1 MNIVV
6 LAGGL
11 SPERDVSLTSS
22 SLIANALMR
31 RGHNV
36 ALVDV
41 YRGLDRV
48 PEDISSLFVTGVEYS
63 YRVETSEPD
72 LDALKASCGGQEA
85 LIGPGVTELC
95 RAADV
100 VFVGLHGGM
109 GENGQLQAT
118 LDNMGIKHY
127 TGTGYI
133 GALLSM
139 DKDIAKRLMNAA
151 GVPTPEG
158 VYFDTERDSADLI
171 EKKVGFPCVIK
182 PASCGSSV
190 GVSKVYDRAGLDA
203 ALAAAKKYERH
214 VLAEKMIS
222 GRELTCAVLDGK
234 ALPPVEIIP
243 KSGWYDY
250 ANKYQSGATTE
261 ICPAPL
267 TAAETARV
275 GELAIKAFNAL
286 RMEMYGR
293 ADFILS
299 DSGEIYCLEVNALP
313 GMTPTSLLPQE
324 AAAVGIGYDDLCEL
338 LVDLAYKK

>member
-11 SPERDVSLTSS
+11 SPERDVSLTSG
-22 SLIANALMR
+22 SLIANALIR

-41 YRGLDRV
+41 YCGLDNI
-48 PEDISSLFVTGVEYS
+48 PADIKSLFRNDKVYS
-63 YRVETSEPD
+63 YHVEKAEPD
-72 LDALKASCGGQEA
+72 LDAVKASCGGREA
-85 LIGPGVTELC
+85 LIGPGVIELC
-95 RAADV
+95 TAADV
-100 VFVGLHGGM
+100 VFVGLHGAM

-118 LDNMGIKHY
+118 LDNLGIRHY

-139 DKDIAKRLMNAA
+139 DKDISKRLMTEA
-151 GVPTPEG
+151 GVPNAEW
-158 VYFDTERDSADLI
+158 VYFDTEKDDPSVI
-171 EKKVGFPCVIK
+171 CEKIGFPCVIK
-182 PASCGSSV
+182 PSSCGSSV
-190 GVSKVYDRAGLDA
+190 GVSRVFTNEELKT
-203 ALAAAKKYERH
+203 ALSAAKKYERFII
-214 VLAEKMIS
+214 AEKMIS
-222 GRELTCAVLDGK
+222 GRELTCAVLDGV

-267 TAAETARV
+267 TEEQTRRI
-275 GELAIKAFNAL
+275 GEVALNAFHAL

-293 ADFILS
+293 ADFILG
-299 DSGEIYCLEVNALP
+299 DDGEFYCLEVNALP

-324 AAAVGIGYDDLCEL
+324 AAAVGIGYDELCDK
-338 LVDLAYKK
+338 LVHLAFEK